1 MALDQLTTIK
11 QTDTYFSIRVTP
23 DTSIIQSKTHI
34 KHENNKPSYAGI
46 IGSSMIASID

>member
-11 QTDTYFSIRVTP
+11 QTDTYFSTRVTP

-34 KHENNKPSYAGI
+34 KHENNKPSYACTNG
-46 IGSSMIASID
+46 AAFTATID